1 MNQFKQIFT
10 KRLERIGIEIGIIPA
25 FIKSLSNIIFLN
37 SDLTLLQ
44 VNDRLRLSG
53 WEDVELDY
61 HTFQLAIAFL
71 EEMEML
77 NEFKK

>member
-1 MNQFKQIFT
+1 LNQFKQLFT
-10 KRLERIGIEIGIIPA
+10 KRLERMGMEIGIIPA

-37 SDLTLLQ
+37 SDMTLLQ
-44 VNDRLRLSG
+44 VNDRLRLLG
-53 WEDVELDY
+53 WDDVELDY